1 MELEHFG
8 DAEVSRE
15 ADNLGTAMHCLS
27 PEAEAEGRVQ
37 RRRNAKEHWR
47 ALRFVCRGANR
58 LLSEKSRQGQLRD
71 NSCKRGGFNIKY
83 SNNENIH

>member
-37 RRRNAKEHWR
+37 RRRNLKEHWR
-47 ALRFVCRGANR
+47 P
-58 LLSEKSRQGQLRD
+58 LLKAG
-71 NSCKRGGFNIKY
+71 
-83 SNNENIH
+83 ENLP